1 MSGRNRVAVA
11 AALAALAVVAVGLTA
26 LSATAGDA
34 RQREVADR
42 GRTVM
47 PFDLDRTTHR
57 FTKTD
62 GGGVQTVVSDDP
74 SDAGQIRLIRE
85 HLTEEAARFGRG
97 DFGDPA
103 SIHGPSM
110 PGLRELSTGYRDI
123 EVAYAEL
130 PDGARLTYT
139 VSDPALVAAL
149 HSWFDAQVGD
159 HGEHAEHG

>member
-1 MSGRNRVAVA
+1 MSGRNRVAVIAA
-11 AALAALAVVAVGLTA
+11 AALVVAAGLTA
-26 LSATAGDA
+26 LGVTAGDA

-57 FTKTD
+57 FTKAGD
-62 GGGVQTVVSDDP
+62 GGVQTVVADDP

-85 HLTEEAARFGRG
+85 HLTEETARFGRG

-103 SIHGPSM
+103 SIHGSSM
-110 PGLRELSTGYRDI
+110 PGLRELSAGYRDI

-130 PDGARLTYT
+130 PGGAELTYT
-139 VSDPALVAAL
+139 TSDPALVTAL
-149 HSWFDAQVGD
+149 HSWFDAQVDD